1 MFHDIAKIDNYSV
14 YRRLGNNMSYTYNT
28 FLCSLSFFF
37 RRNINYLFSKLLN
50 LGNQIY
56 YPELSTVMMYMS
68 ICLNISI

>member
-1 MFHDIAKIDNYSV
+1 MTYDIAKIDNYSV
-14 YRRLGNNMSYTYNT
+14 YRRLGNNIFIYLLYIFM
-28 FLCSLSFFF
+28 FSFILF
-37 RRNINYLFSKLLN
+37 RRDINYLFSKLLN